1 MNKQNIKNAII
12 SAIGQVLLICLGLIV
27 PRIILVNYGSDSNG
41 VINTVT
47 QIFTYMA
54 LLEAGIG
61 QASRNQLYK
70 PIHENNQLGISE
82 ILSVT
87 RRYFRKISYFYAA
100 AVIVLAAGL
109 PFILKTEVPYWTVF
123 FIVFFDGLTN
133 VVSFYFINTW
143 NIFLSAS
150 GQSYISTTFDT
161 VSSILNYAVKIVLCL
176 LKFNLA
182 FIQAGYFC
190 VALIKLL
197 IYYVYM
203 KKKYSWIDYK
213 IPANGLKLQDR
224 YSYVLTEIAGTVFSA
239 TDMIVLSIF
248 VSTALS
254 SVYSIYNMVFLAL
267 DNLLGAIYF
276 SLNFNLGKAYQVGI
290 EKYAKVH
297 DLFNSIFVGSMAC
310 LMCTAYILAI
320 PFIKLYTAGV
330 TDIDYIYQW
339 LPLCFC
345 LVQLL
350 SWSRY
355 VGGNLTGIA
364 GYAKPTS
371 YVSVIEAIL
380 NVSLSIAF
388 VYLWGIMGVIIATVV
403 ALPVKIIYVNWVSDY
418 KVMKRKPW
426 NTVKIIGINWLI
438 FLSTVLTCYF
448 LNIELSIQN
457 YWWFALYGLIFTIA
471 FAIITFIINGLINHD
486 LFTLVFSRIG
496 TLRNRKNTK

>member
-1 MNKQNIKNAII
+1 MNKLNIKNAIV
-12 SAIGQVLLICLGLIV
+12 SAVGQVFLICLGLIV
-27 PRIILVNYGSDSNG
+27 PRIVLVNYGSDSNG

-87 RRYFRKISYFYAA
+87 RKYFRKISYFYVGSV
-100 AVIVLAAGL
+100 VILATGL

-143 NIFLSAS
+143 SIFLSAS

-161 VSSILNYAVKIVLCL
+161 ASSILNYSVKIILCL
-176 LKFNLA
+176 FKINLA

-197 IYYVYM
+197 FYYVYM
-203 KKKYSWIDYK
+203 KRRYPWINYK
-213 IPANGLKLQDR
+213 VPNNSLKLQDR

-267 DNLLGAIYF
+267 DNLLGAVYF
-276 SLNFNLGKAYQVGI
+276 SLCFNLGKAFQTGI
-290 EKYAKVH
+290 EKYTKVH
-297 DLFNSIFVGSMAC
+297 DLFNSVFVGSMTC
-310 LMCTAYILAI
+310 LMCTAYILTL
-320 PFIKLYTAGV
+320 PFIKLYTTGV
-330 TDIDYIYQW
+330 TDIEYIYQW

-371 YVSVIEAIL
+371 YISVIEAIL
-380 NVSLSIAF
+380 NVSLSLAF
-388 VYLWGIMGVIIATVV
+388 VYLWGIMGVTIATVA
-403 ALPVKIIYVNWVSDY
+403 ALPIKIIYVNWVSDY

-426 NTVKIIGINWLI
+426 NTIKIIGINWAI
-438 FLSTVLTCYF
+438 FVATVLTCYF
-448 LNIELSIQN
+448 LNINLNIPN
-457 YWWFALYGLIFTIA
+457 YWWFALYGFIITIA
-471 FAIITFIINGLINHD
+471 FAIITFIINGLANHN
-486 LFTLVFSRIG
+486 LFTLVFSKIG
-496 TLRNRKNTK
+496 RLKNQTNSK